1 MNRGIY
7 DRGRLPHWDF
17 VGSLQAIT
25 FRLADSVPSKLIEKW
40 NRELR
45 KHLDDNAAA
54 RERHRMISRYEDLGH
69 GSGVLRRPECA
80 EIVQEQLFKGHP
92 DSYRLIEWCVM
103 PNHVH
108 VMVKFASGMDLASII
123 RGWKGP
129 SARLINELLGTSGTL
144 WQREYHDRLV
154 RDLEHYYDCRAYI
167 RNNPVKAGL
176 CDRPEDWPFSAAGTG
191 WNPDEAIDDDAP
203 CDGVTP
209 SVGESAN
216 QTHAG

>member
-1 MNRGIY
+1 MNRGIF

-25 FRLADSVPSKLIEKW
+25 FRLADSVPAALIDQW
-40 NRELR
+40 QRELR
-45 KHLDDNAAA
+45 ENHNDDAVA
-54 RERHRMISRYEDLGH
+54 REIHRKISHYEDLGH
-69 GSGVLRRPECA
+69 GSRVLLRPECA
-80 EIVQEQLFKGHP
+80 GIVQEQLFKGHP

-108 VMVKFASGMDLASII
+108 VMVKFACCMNLASIV

-129 SARLINELLGTSGTL
+129 SARLINALLGTSGTF

-154 RDLEHYYDCRAYI
+154 RDAEHYFDCRAYI

-191 WNPDEAIDDDAP
+191 WNPDEAIVEDAP
-203 CDGVTP
+203 CDGAPT
-209 SVGESAN
+209 SVGGSAN
-216 QTHAG
+216 QTLVG